1 MKTISHVYDSYG
13 QAKSVVEDLEAH
25 GISHKDVT
33 LVANRY
39 VSKAYEDATDTSG
52 ATTGAGVGAIAGGGA
67 GLLAGLGL
75 LAIPGLGPV
84 VAAGWAAAAAVGAM
98 AGAAGGVA
106 VGGLVDIL
114 TTSGESE
121 EYAHVYTEAVR
132 RGGTLVSARVAD
144 EDADRVR
151 AVFAKHDPIDPD
163 IRGREYRSSGW
174 DRFDPKADPYRPSQA
189 EIDRIRMMGY
199 L

>member
-1 MKTISHVYDSYG
+1 MKAISHVYDSYG
-13 QAKSVVEDLEAH
+13 QAKSVVEDLEAS

-39 VSKAYEDATDTSG
+39 VSKAYEDATDTTG
-52 ATTGAGVGAIAGGGA
+52 ASTGAGVGALAGGGV

-151 AVFAKHDPIDPD
+151 AVFARHEPIDPEV
-163 IRGREYRSSGW
+163 RGREYRSGGW
-174 DRFDPKADPYRPSQA
+174 DRFDPNADPYRPSKA
-189 EIDRIRMMGY
+189 EVDRIRMMGY

>member
-13 QAKSVVEDLEAH
+13 QARAVVEDLEAN

-33 LVANRY
+33 LVANRH
-39 VSKAYEDATDTSG
+39 VSPAYEDATDANA
-52 ATTGAGVGAIAGGGA
+52 ATTGGGVGAIAGGGA

-75 LAIPGLGPV
+75 LSIPGLGPV
-84 VAAGWAAAAAVGAM
+84 VAAGWAAAAVVGAM

-106 VGGLVDIL
+106 IGGLVDIL

-132 RGGTLVSARVAD
+132 RGATLVSARVAD
-144 EDADRVR
+144 EDTERVR
-151 AVFAKHDPIDPD
+151 TIFARHKPIDPD
-163 IRGREYRSSGW
+163 LRGREYRSGGW
-174 DRFDPKADPYRPSQA
+174 ERFDPKANPYRLSQA
-189 EIDRIRMMGY
+189 EIDRIRMSGH

>member
-13 QAKSVVEDLEAH
+13 QAKDVVEELEAN
-25 GISHKDVT
+25 GISHKDIT
-33 LVANRY
+33 LVANRH
-39 VSKAYEDATDTSG
+39 VSKALDDATDTTG
-52 ATTGAGVGAIAGGGA
+52 AEAGAGVGVVAGGGA

-106 VGGLVDIL
+106 IGGLVDIL
-114 TTSGESE
+114 VGAGESE
-121 EYAHVYTEAVR
+121 DYAQVYTEAVR

-144 EDADRVR
+144 EDAERVR
-151 AVFAKHDPIDPD
+151 AIFARHEPIDPE
-163 IRGREYRSSGW
+163 IRGGEYRAGGW
-174 DRFDPKADPYRPSQA
+174 QSFDPRGDPYRPTPA
-189 EIDRIRMMGY
+189 EIERIRMKGY

>member
-13 QAKSVVEDLEAH
+13 QARAVVEDLEAN
-25 GISHKDVT
+25 GISHKDIT

-39 VSKAYEDATDTSG
+39 VSKAYEDATDTTG
-52 ATTGAGVGAIAGGGA
+52 AATGAGVGAVAGGGA

-132 RGGTLVSARVAD
+132 RGATLVSARIAN
-144 EDADRVR
+144 EEEDRVR
-151 AVFAKHDPIDPD
+151 AVFAKYDPIDPD
-163 IRGREYRSSGW
+163 VRIKEYRAAGW
-174 DRFDPKADPYRPSQA
+174 DRFDPKADPYRPSQT
-189 EIDRIRMMGY
+189 EIDRIRMRGH

>member
-13 QAKSVVEDLEAH
+13 QAKALVEDLEAN
-25 GISHKDVT
+25 GFSHKDIT

-39 VSKAYEDATDTSG
+39 VSKAYEDATDATA

-84 VAAGWAAAAAVGAM
+84 VAAGWAAAVAVGAM

-114 TTSGESE
+114 TTAGESE

-144 EDADRVR
+144 EDAERVR
-151 AVFAKHDPIDPD
+151 AIFMRHDPIDPD
-163 IRGREYRSSGW
+163 IRGREYRSGGW
-174 DRFDPKADPYRPSQA
+174 RRFDPDADPNRLSQA
-189 EIDRIRMMGY
+189 EIDRIRLMRH

>member
-13 QAKSVVEDLEAH
+13 QAKSVVEELEAN
-25 GISHKDVT
+25 GISHKDIT

-39 VSKAYEDATDTSG
+39 VSKAYEDATDTTG
-52 ATTGAGVGAIAGGGA
+52 AETGAGVGAIAGGGA

-106 VGGLVDIL
+106 IGGLVDIL
-114 TTSGESE
+114 TASGESE

-132 RGGTLVSARVAD
+132 RGATLVSARVAD
-144 EDADRVR
+144 EDEDRVR
-151 AVFAKHDPIDPD
+151 AIFARHDPVDPD
-163 IRGREYRSSGW
+163 LRIREYRTDGW
-174 DRFDPKADPYRPSQA
+174 RQFDPKAEPYRPSEA
-189 EIDRIRMMGY
+189 EIERIRMRGY

>member
-13 QAKSVVEDLEAH
+13 HAKALVEDLEAN
-25 GISHKDVT
+25 GFSHKDIT

-39 VSKAYEDATDTSG
+39 VSKAYEDATDATA

-106 VGGLVDIL
+106 IGGLVDIL
-114 TTSGESE
+114 TTAGESE
-121 EYAHVYTEAVR
+121 ENAHIYTEAVR

-144 EDADRVR
+144 EDAGRTQ
-151 AVFAKHDPIDPD
+151 AIFARHNPIDPE
-163 IRGREYRSSGW
+163 IRGREYRSGGW
-174 DRFDPKADPYRPSQA
+174 KNFDPEADPYRLSQA
-189 EIDRIRMMGY
+189 EIDRIRVRGH

>member
-13 QAKSVVEDLEAH
+13 QAKSVVEDLEAN
-25 GISHKDVT
+25 GISHNDVT

-39 VSKAYEDATDTSG
+39 VSKAYEDATDTTG
-52 ATTGAGVGAIAGGGA
+52 ATTGAGVGALAGGGA

-84 VAAGWAAAAAVGAM
+84 VAAGWAAAAAIGAM
-98 AGAAGGVA
+98 AGAAGGVT

-114 TTSGESE
+114 TTSGEPE
-121 EYAHVYTEAVR
+121 EHAHVYTEAVR
-132 RGGTLVSARVAD
+132 RGGTLVSARISE

-151 AVFAKHDPIDPD
+151 AIFARHDPIDPEM
-163 IRGREYRSSGW
+163 RGREYRTSGW
-174 DRFDPKADPYRPSQA
+174 DRFDPKADHYRLSQA
-189 EIDRIRMMGY
+189 EIERIRMVGY